1 MTQDQ
6 GADAPDTTA
15 PGEAAE
21 VAEALDATTI
31 DVEWNDQTWSVPASF
46 GQFDAIQWRT
56 IRRLGRASDGLTED
70 DLEEAV
76 DFVES
81 ILGRA
86 QFRRWAAGDRRGFD
100 AIFDFVT
107 HVIAAMGSTPG
118 E

>member
-31 DVEWNDQTWSVPASF
+31 DVEWNDQTWSVPANYGLVS
-46 GQFDAIQWRT
+46 AIAFRA
-56 IRRLGRASDGLTED
+56 IARLGDASDVHAIAG
-70 DLEEAV
+70 AV
-76 DFVES
+76 DVVEEL
-81 ILGRA
+81 LGPS
-86 QFRRWAAGDRRGFD
+86 QFRRWSRGDRAAMSD
-100 AIFDFVT
+100 AFDFVNA
-107 HVIAAMGSTPG
+107 VMAAWGTTPG